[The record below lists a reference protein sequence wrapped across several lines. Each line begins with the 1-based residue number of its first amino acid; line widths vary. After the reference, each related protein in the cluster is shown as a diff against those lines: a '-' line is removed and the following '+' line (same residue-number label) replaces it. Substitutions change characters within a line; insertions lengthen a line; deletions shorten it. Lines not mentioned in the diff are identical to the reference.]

1 MSGRDFM
8 LSPATTDK
16 NMPEGVSAWSPC
28 RPTWLRAKIRS
39 SVKGVS
45 GGPQNIIMARMRG
58 MQIYSPEILEE
69 LKAAMV
75 SKKDI

>member
-1 MSGRDFM
+1 M
-8 LSPATTDK
+8 
-16 NMPEGVSAWSPC
+16 
-28 RPTWLRAKIRS
+28 
-39 SVKGVS
+39 KGVS

-75 SKKDI
+75 SKKKKKKLKNDNDDFDKFVYNMYIITERLSNNFSLELLVMMMI